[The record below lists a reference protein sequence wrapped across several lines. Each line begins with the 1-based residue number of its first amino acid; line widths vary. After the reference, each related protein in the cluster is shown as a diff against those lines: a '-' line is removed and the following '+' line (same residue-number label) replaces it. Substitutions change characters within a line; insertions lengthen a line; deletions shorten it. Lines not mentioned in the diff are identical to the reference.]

1 MSPGWRA
8 AKDDLM
14 LGVANEGVD
23 RSPDGRWTEDKAV
36 GLVGRRVTLKAEVC
50 RKQQMSDPV
59 QSEINSMSVHDT
71 IVGIM
76 ILSSMSDGEV
86 RLSELVTIAS
96 VIDHFPIF
104 ANYDPSNIKRV
115 FSYME
120 RLLSA
125 ADGLDRFLLFV
136 KEVLPPKVHET
147 AYLIACEV
155 VVADG
160 QLKQPEL
167 RLLEEIAYHLEL
179 DPLHVAA
186 IEKSVRARYMNLA

>member
-1 MSPGWRA
+1 
-8 AKDDLM
+8 
-14 LGVANEGVD
+14 
-23 RSPDGRWTEDKAV
+23 
-36 GLVGRRVTLKAEVC
+36 
-50 RKQQMSDPV
+50 MSDAV
-59 QSEINSMSVHDT
+59 QSEISSMGVHDA

-86 RLSELVTIAS
+86 RDSELEVIAN

-104 ANYDPSNIKRV
+104 ANYDPSNIRRV
-115 FSYME
+115 FTYIE
-120 RLLSA
+120 GFLST
-125 ADGLDRFLLFV
+125 ADGLERFLIFV
-136 KEVLPPKVHET
+136 RGVLPPKVHET

-160 QLKQPEL
+160 KLKQSEL

-186 IEKSVRARYMNLA
+186 IERSVRARYMNLP

>member
-1 MSPGWRA
+1 
-8 AKDDLM
+8 
-14 LGVANEGVD
+14 
-23 RSPDGRWTEDKAV
+23 
-36 GLVGRRVTLKAEVC
+36 
-50 RKQQMSDPV
+50 MSDPV
-59 QSEINSMSVHDT
+59 QSEINSIGVHDA

-86 RLSELVTIAS
+86 TASELVVIAS

-104 ANYDPSNIKRV
+104 ANYDPSHINRV

-120 RLLSA
+120 GVFSA
-125 ADGLDRFLLFV
+125 ADGLERFLVFV
-136 KEVLPPKVHET
+136 REVLPPKVHET

-160 QLKQPEL
+160 QLKQSEL

-186 IEKSVRARYMNLA
+186 IERSVRARYMNLA